1 MAEPELVGPT
11 SRFFVSQRLRLHY
24 VDWGNAG
31 RPTVVLVHGGRDH
44 ARSWDDVARVLRRE
58 YHVVAPDLRG
68 HGDSAWAVGGMYAL
82 VDHVLDLAQLLD
94 ALGDAPVMLVG
105 HSLGGAV
112 VLQYAGLFPER
123 VRKVVAI
130 EGLGPSPALIEK
142 LAAVSAPERMKQWI
156 ESMRGLAHRR
166 PRRYA
171 SLDEAVARMQEEN
184 AFLSDA
190 QARHLTEHGVTRNE
204 DGTFSWKFDN
214 YVRSGSPYGFNAD
227 DAHAIW
233 GRIACPVLLV
243 RGTESWA
250 SDPVKDGRIAHVP
263 NARLVNVEGAAHWV
277 HHDQLDVFLESLTGF
292 LGTVEGAAE
301 GGTGDG
307 LTIQRS

>member
-1 MAEPELVGPT
+1 MHASEPELVGPT

-24 VDWGNAG
+24 VDWGNRDG
-31 RPTVVLVHGGRDH
+31 PTVVLVHGGRDH

-58 YHVVAPDLRG
+58 HHVVAPDLRG

-94 ALGDAPVMLVG
+94 ALGPEPVMLVG

-112 VLQYAGLFPER
+112 VLQYTGLFPER
-123 VRKVVAI
+123 VRRAVAI
-130 EGLGPSPALIEK
+130 EGLGPSPAMLEK
-142 LAAVSAPERMKQWI
+142 LQAVPPAERMTRWI
-156 ESMRGLAHRR
+156 DNMRQLAGRQ
-166 PRRYA
+166 PRRYET
-171 SLDEAVARMQEEN
+171 LDAAVARMQEEN

-214 YVRSGSPYGFNAD
+214 YVRSGSPYGFNAE

-233 GRIACPVLLV
+233 RRIGCPVLLV

-250 SDPVKDGRIAHVP
+250 SDPEQDGRIRHVP
-263 NARLVNVEGAAHWV
+263 NARLVNVAGAGHWV
-277 HHDQLDVFLESLTGF
+277 HHDRLDVFLEAVQGF
-292 LGTVEGAAE
+292 LAE
-301 GGTGDG
+301 VD
-307 LTIQRS
+307 